1 MSFTEYINCQKVNLA
16 KDLLLKQEMKIY
28 EIASFLGFE
37 NTYYFSKVFKKVSGM
52 SPSEFVADKLS

>member
-1 MSFTEYINCQKVNLA
+1 MQFDPNEATYSY
-16 KDLLLKQEMKIY
+16 
-28 EIASFLGFE
+28 LGFE